1 MSAPKREPRP
11 RPRAS
16 RTLVIGLVGGIASGK
31 SEVARLL
38 AGPGGIVLDADR
50 LAHAVLAS
58 DEVAERVRARFGAGA
73 LGPDGRPDRAALAR
87 LVFAD
92 AAALKALED
101 FTHPPVRAMILARL
115 EEARTRGVPRVV
127 LDVPLLLE
135 HDERSQLAGLCDVLV
150 FVDSDEGERARRA
163 AASRG
168 WGPDELSRRE
178 AVQLP
183 LGEKRAR
190 ADIVIENR
198 GSLSDLEAEVH
209 AALRR
214 LGADRTSDEL

>member
-1 MSAPKREPRP
+1 MTVRKREPEARKH
-11 RPRAS
+11 
-16 RTLVIGLVGGIASGK
+16 RTLVLGLLGGIASGK

-38 AGPGGIVLDADR
+38 AGPDGVVLDADR

-58 DEVAERVRARFGAGA
+58 DAVTARVRARFGPAA

-87 LVFAD
+87 LVFGD
-92 AAALKALED
+92 PEALKALED
-101 FTHPPVRAMILARL
+101 FTHPPVRAMIRARL
-115 EEARTRGVPRVV
+115 EEARQAGVPRVV

-135 HDERSQLAGLCDVLV
+135 HDERSQLAGLCDALV
-150 FVDSDEGERARRA
+150 FVDSDDGERARRA
-163 AASRG
+163 AARG
-168 WGPDELSRRE
+168 WAPGELSRRE

-183 LGEKRAR
+183 LSEKRAR
-190 ADIVIENR
+190 ADLVIENR
-198 GSLSDLEAEVH
+198 GSLSDLEAEVD